1 MACLCESCGNITF
14 CLDDSLTQIK
24 ILVCVNQALDSYI
37 YENRVYEN
45 MFLRLD
51 FFLSSAKS
59 LRDIR
64 LETIGLVVE
73 QLCVL
78 GNLCPETAEEA
89 VAMVPSLKV
98 N

>member
-51 FFLSSAKS
+51 FFICSCQMKVLRQCLFLS
-59 LRDIR
+59 D
-64 LETIGLVVE
+64 VPVN
-73 QLCVL
+73 VL
-78 GNLCPETAEEA
+78 GGINFFLLFLRFIFLS
-89 VAMVPSLKV
+89 VSSLF
-98 N
+98 